1 MGVGVT
7 RIERKIVERRKWIG
21 EDKKRLR
28 EALADGDFYLVE
40 ANAKSIRT
48 AQSEIELLEDVKAGR
63 RPR

>member
-1 MGVGVT
+1 VGVGVT